1 MELDLFPESLDL
13 VLDFELV
20 SPPTV
25 GTISIS
31 SSGQAIYTAPPFI
44 TGSDPLNVFFEYKVT
59 DGGGCV
65 KRYSLVPHTSLF
77 FGILMY
83 IAHKHKT

>member
-1 MELDLFPESLDL
+1 MFLTLSSLGLDL

-31 SSGQAIYTAPPFI
+31 PSGQAIYTAPPFI

-65 KRYSLVPHTSLF
+65 KTDV
-77 FGILMY
+77 
-83 IAHKHKT
+83 IAI